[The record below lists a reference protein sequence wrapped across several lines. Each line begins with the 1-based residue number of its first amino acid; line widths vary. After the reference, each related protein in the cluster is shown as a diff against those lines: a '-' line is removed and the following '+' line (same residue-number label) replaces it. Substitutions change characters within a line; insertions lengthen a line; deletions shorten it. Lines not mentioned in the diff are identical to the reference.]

1 MVCQVFTVEL
11 HQLKLDRNNLSML
24 PEAITSQ
31 ATAALKDLQL
41 VGNQLQGLPDYF
53 AALQSLTELNLS
65 ANKLSQVPGARLV
78 HAADWCTRAG
88 AGGAR
93 PTSEPEVARCQVPSA
108 EWT

>member
-1 MVCQVFTVEL
+1 MVSQVFTVEL

-41 VGNQLQGLPDYF
+41 AGNQLQSLPDYF

-65 ANKLSQVPGARLV
+65 ANKLSQVPIYNQSGTWRCLIAGAWCATV
-78 HAADWCTRAG
+78 HAADR
-88 AGGAR
+88 
-93 PTSEPEVARCQVPSA
+93 
-108 EWT
+108 